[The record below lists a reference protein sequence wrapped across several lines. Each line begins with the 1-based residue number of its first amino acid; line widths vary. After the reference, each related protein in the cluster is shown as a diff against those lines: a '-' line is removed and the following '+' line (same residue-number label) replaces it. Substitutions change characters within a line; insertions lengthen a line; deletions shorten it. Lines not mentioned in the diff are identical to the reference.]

1 MNRYISD
8 SKEQKIEYIINSIL
22 YYKNIQN
29 DKCRERIIRKI
40 KKEIESIIRLL
51 DYEKQEKHFVTGRLA
66 KLLINYYDKRH
77 NRYRSCAN
85 HLINNIAYSPN
96 GCRLYSATDYG
107 IIVLIYYLPKK
118 LKKELYIES
127 EIGSL

>member
-1 MNRYISD
+1 MSVSVYISE
-8 SKEQKIEYIINSIL
+8 S
-22 YYKNIQN
+22 YKNYIVDQILFY
-29 DKCRERIIRKI
+29 KKMQTCKYRERIVKKI

-85 HLINNIAYSPN
+85 RLINNIVYSPD